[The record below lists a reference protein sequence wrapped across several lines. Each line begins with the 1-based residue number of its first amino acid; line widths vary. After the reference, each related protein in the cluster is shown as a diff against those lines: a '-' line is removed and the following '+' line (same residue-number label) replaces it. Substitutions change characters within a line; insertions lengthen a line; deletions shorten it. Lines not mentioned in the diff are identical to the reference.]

1 MTERY
6 QRVRMDDL
14 RHMKLFEKAKND
26 EIMIYKV
33 TAKIDFETNFKF
45 NSDECGDDQ
54 SIVNKAQERM
64 LEHLQEIGFFGRH
77 NIANILHITKIDKL
91 YGDE

>member
-14 RHMKLFEKAKND
+14 RHMKLFEKAKD

-33 TAKIDFETNFKF
+33 TAKINFETTFEF
-45 NSDECGDDQ
+45 SDSECEDKQ
-54 SIVNKAQERM
+54 SVVNRAQEHM

-77 NIANILHITKIDKL
+77 NIANILHITKIDKVE
-91 YGDE
+91 GDY

>member
-1 MTERY
+1 MPEKY

-14 RHMKLFEKAKND
+14 RHMKLFEKAKD
-26 EIMIYKV
+26 QEMIYKV
-33 TAKIDFETNFKF
+33 TAKINFETTFEF
-45 NSDECGDDQ
+45 SDSECEDKQ
-54 SIVNKAQERM
+54 SVVNRAQEHM

>member
-14 RHMKLFEKAKND
+14 RHMKLFEKAKKD

-33 TAKIDFETNFKF
+33 TAKINFQTTFEF
-45 NSDECGDDQ
+45 SDSECGEDQ
-54 SIVNKAQERM
+54 SIVNRAQEHM

-77 NIANILHITKIDKL
+77 NIANILHITKIDKVE
-91 YGDE
+91 GDY